1 MSRSRSNSA
10 SLNERTATERQND
23 LLVPL
28 GGMFPCKLI
37 HFLEDFDRWAA
48 IRSIYIKYN
57 YQTPRLKV
65 DSVSWDERTAT
76 KRQNDRLVPLRWVF
90 PRKLIQFLE
99 DSYRTVVNRPLS
111 TPATNITEEGGTFPY
126 SFFKRAR
133 ITKDC

>member
-10 SLNERTATERQND
+10 SLNERTAMERQNN

-28 GGMFPCKLI
+28 GGMFPCKFI

-48 IRSIYIKYN
+48 IRPLYIKYN

-65 DSVSWDERTAT
+65 GSALWDERTAT
-76 KRQNDRLVPLRWVF
+76 KRQDDLLVPFKLVF

-99 DSYRTVVNRPLS
+99 DFDRAEANRPQS
-111 TPATNITEEGGTFPY
+111 TPATNITEEGDTFLLL
-126 SFFKRAR
+126 F
-133 ITKDC
+133 